1 MLDELLTLAV
11 VASTIFTIFLL
22 MLPSRYVRHSPPQ
35 ETTAK
40 AGDGSNT
47 LRTEPKI
54 SVQVLV
60 LGDIGRSPRMQY
72 HAMSIAKHGGRVD
85 LIGYQES
92 AIPPSLDNP
101 LITIVPLALPPPI
114 LRSKALPFIIAGPLK
129 VLWQIYT
136 LFHVIGYRTKPARWL
151 LVQNPPSIPTL
162 LIALVVCFLRNTHLI
177 IDWHNYGWSILAG
190 TKGAAH
196 PFVRISKAYEIWL
209 GQWAPTASFTVTDA
223 MAKQLRGAP
232 YYIRSPIFTL
242 HDRPAA
248 IFQPIE
254 SPEARLKFLQR
265 VPETKE
271 YANSIIAGKTKLLVS
286 STSWTPDEDF
296 DILLSALVSYSSSVS
311 SAPSSDCLPPLLA
324 IITGKGPQKAHYLA
338 QIAELKRTKKLEHVT
353 ISTAWLS
360 IEDYATLLAC
370 ADLGVCLHMSS
381 SGVDLPMKVVDMFGA
396 GLPVAGYNGY
406 ESWSELVHEGE
417 NGEGF
422 KNAEGLATI
431 LKELFSPED
440 GGRKLAKLRKG
451 AVREGSR
458 RWDEEWDG
466 VAGKLLGFCD

>member
-1 MLDELLTLAV
+1 MLDGLLTLAV
-11 VASTIFTIFLL
+11 IASTSFTIFLL
-22 MLPSRYVRHSPPQ
+22 LLPSRYVRHSPPQ
-35 ETTAK
+35 ETTTK
-40 AGDGSNT
+40 AQDGSNT
-47 LRTEPKI
+47 PRTEPKI

-60 LGDIGRSPRMQY
+60 LGDIGRSPRMTY
-72 HAMSIAKHGGRVD
+72 HAMSIAQHGGRVD
-85 LIGYQES
+85 VIGYQES
-92 AIPPSLDNP
+92 TIPPGLNNP
-101 LITIVPLALPPPI
+101 LITIVPLPLPPLI
-114 LRSKALPFIIAGPLK
+114 LRGKTLPFILAGPLK

-136 LFHVIGYRTKPARWL
+136 LFHALSYRTKPARWL
-151 LVQNPPSIPTL
+151 IVQNPPSIPTL

-190 TKGAAH
+190 TRGSAH
-196 PFVRISKAYEIWL
+196 PFVRISKAYEAWL

-223 MAKQLRGAP
+223 MAKQLRAAP
-232 YYIRSPIFTL
+232 YNIRSPILTL
-242 HDRPAA
+242 HDRPAT
-248 IFQPIE
+248 IFQPIQ
-254 SPEARLKFLQR
+254 SPQARARFLER

-271 YANSIIAGKTKLLVS
+271 FANDIINGETKLLVS

-296 DILLSALVSYSSSVS
+296 DILLTALVSYSSSVS
-311 SAPSSDCLPPLLA
+311 SASNSKSLPQILA
-324 IITGKGPQKAHYLA
+324 IITGKGPQKEHYLS
-338 QIAELKRTKKLEHVT
+338 QIAELKRTNKLQNVT

-406 ESWSELVHEGE
+406 ESWGELVHEGE

-422 KNAEGLATI
+422 KDAEGLAMI
-431 LKELFSPED
+431 LRELFSAED
-440 GGRKLAKLRKG
+440 GGKKLAKLRKG
-451 AVREGSR
+451 AVKEGSR

-466 VAGKLLGFCD
+466 VAGRLLGFCD